1 LYSNCA
7 IPMTMPLNFSPLRGC
22 LLLAALAGAAGAAEP
37 EYTAIM
43 GAYPPETD
51 ALRHEFEPAAGPAFT
66 HHVIAGVVYET
77 GVTDGRPV
85 LLFQAGMSLV
95 NASYQLQIALD
106 HFHVARVMF
115 AGVAGG
121 VNPDLAVADVVIP
134 DRWAYHSEAAYLNS
148 DGKGGYVVPEYLHP
162 QLKNYGM
169 IFPDAVTV
177 VREGEKEHRQPF
189 FAADPKLLALARR
202 AASHL
207 GNLTYGGRP
216 IQIRVGGTGV
226 TGPVFLDNA
235 DYRRWVFSVWQAE
248 CTDMESTAY
257 AQVCWANRTPFLIV
271 RGLSDLAGGQHAPNP
286 INENEDAVAVLAAK
300 TLHAVFDQLPL
311 P

>member
-1 LYSNCA
+1 MNRTFL
-7 IPMTMPLNFSPLRGC
+7 TLGW
-22 LLLAALAGAAGAAEP
+22 LLCVRCGLGAADPA
-37 EYTAIM
+37 YTAVLS
-43 GAYPPETD
+43 AYPPETEAVRQQFAAD
-51 ALRHEFEPAAGPAFT
+51 SGGKFIRHL
-66 HHVIAGVVYET
+66 IAGVAYDT
-77 GVTDGRPV
+77 GTVAGRPV

-95 NASYQLQIALD
+95 NAAYQLQIALD
-106 HFHVARVMF
+106 HFHVARVLF

-134 DRWAYHSEAAYLNS
+134 DRWAYHAEAAYLNP

-162 QLKNYGM
+162 QLKNFGM

-177 VREGEKEHRQPF
+177 IREGDTREHRQPF
-189 FAADPKLLALARR
+189 FAADPALLRLAAR
-202 AASHL
+202 AAPHL
-207 GNLTYGGRP
+207 RTLSYGGRP

-235 DYRRWVFSVWQAE
+235 DYRKWVHTVWDAE

-257 AQVCWANRTPFLIV
+257 AQVCWANHIPFLIV

-286 INENEDAVAVLAAK
+286 INENENAVAILAAK
-300 TLHAVFDQLPL
+300 TARAIFDQLP
-311 P
+311 

>member
-1 LYSNCA
+1 
-7 IPMTMPLNFSPLRGC
+7 MPLNRMSWLRLPLLFG
-22 LLLAALAGAAGAAEP
+22 LGLASGAAAETQ
-37 EYTAIM
+37 YTAIL

-51 ALRHEFEPAAGPAFT
+51 ALRREFEPPAGANFT
-66 HHVIAGVVYET
+66 RHVIAGLVYET

-95 NASYQLQIALD
+95 NAAYQLQIALD
-106 HFHVARVMF
+106 HFRVARVMF

-121 VNPDLAVADVVIP
+121 VNPDLAVGGVVIP
-134 DRWAYHSEAAYLNS
+134 DRWAYHAEAAYLNP
-148 DGKGGYVVPEYLHP
+148 DGKGGYIVPDYLHP

-169 IFPDAVTV
+169 MFPDAVTV
-177 VREGEKEHRQPF
+177 MRAGEKEPRRKPF
-189 FAADPKLLALARR
+189 FEADPTLLALARQ
-202 AASHL
+202 AAAHL

-216 IQIRVGGTGV
+216 IHIRVGGTGV

-235 DYRRWVFSVWQAE
+235 DYRRWVHAVWDAE

-257 AQVCWANRTPFLIV
+257 AQVCWANHTPFLIV

-286 INENEDAVAVLAAK
+286 VSENQDAVAILAAK
-300 TLHAVFDQLPL
+300 TLHAIFDRLP
-311 P
+311 